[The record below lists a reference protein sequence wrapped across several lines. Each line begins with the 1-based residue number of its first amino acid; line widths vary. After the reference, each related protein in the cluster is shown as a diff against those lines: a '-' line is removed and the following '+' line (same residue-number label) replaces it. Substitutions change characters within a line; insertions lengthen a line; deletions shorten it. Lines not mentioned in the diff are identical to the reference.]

1 MLNQQMLAAKRI
13 GAFTL
18 FAAVLGCVAPVAPLT
33 DVSPIP
39 PIAIKP
45 NVIVIVAD
53 DLGFSDI
60 GALGSEIA
68 TPNIDSLA
76 AAGTLFTNFHVA
88 ATCSPTRA
96 MLLSGADNHRAGLG
110 NMGEFLTEEQRGQ
123 PGYEG
128 HLNHRVETLA
138 TRLRRVGYQTGMAGK
153 WHLGDGPNERPHA
166 RGFDRTL
173 ALMEGSGS
181 AWNDGSPAP
190 IVGERT
196 QFTRDGVA
204 VQRPPG
210 FSATL
215 YVNEMI
221 QFVEEADPDRPFF
234 GYLAF
239 QAVHWPHHAPQ
250 QFLDAA
256 RGLYDDGWQAVSDA
270 RFARQGVLGLFEE
283 TVRKSPLDE
292 RLPLWTDMPIEVRQD
307 EVARMEAYAAMTMA
321 MDYELGRLVEF
332 LRESGRLD
340 DTLLLFVSD
349 NGPDPSEPE
358 RSPRAREWYERH
370 YPMNRAS
377 NYGLPGS
384 FPSTG
389 YAWTRVSSTPL
400 AEHKGQPGEGGLRVP
415 LIAHFPGRLAPGQRN
430 SAFGYAT
437 DVVPTVLEAVGAS
450 LTDSDDS
457 DDNGFDGQSLWSAML
472 GAEAG
477 PVREEPVGYEL
488 MGNAALFDQDLKL
501 VRRNG
506 EHWRLFDIARDP
518 GETENLARTRVADF
532 ERLVRKYEAYEVRTG
547 VVPVPEDYD
556 VMKLLLEAAERGNP

>member
-76 AAGTLFTNFHVA
+76 AGGTLFTNFHVA

-389 YAWTRVSSTPL
+389 YAWARVSSTPL

>member
-389 YAWTRVSSTPL
+389 YAWARVSSTPL

-532 ERLVRKYEAYEVRTG
+532 ERLVRQYEAYEVRTG

>member
-76 AAGTLFTNFHVA
+76 AGGTLFTNFHVA

-389 YAWTRVSSTPL
+389 YAWARVSSTPL

-532 ERLVRKYEAYEVRTG
+532 GRLVRQYEAYEVRTG

>member
-1 MLNQQMLAAKRI
+1 MLNQQTLAAKRI
-13 GAFTL
+13 GVLTL
-18 FAAVLGCVAPVAPLT
+18 VAAVLGCVAPITA
-33 DVSPIP
+33 VSPIHP
-39 PIAIKP
+39 VANKP

-60 GALGSEIA
+60 GALGSEIP
-68 TPNIDSLA
+68 TPHIDSLA
-76 AAGTLFTNFHVA
+76 AGGTLFTNFHVA

-96 MLLSGADNHRAGLG
+96 MLLSGVDNHRAGLG

-128 HLNHRVETLA
+128 HLNHRVKTLA
-138 TRLRRVGYQTGMAGK
+138 TRLRRVGYQTAMAGK

-204 VQRPPG
+204 VERPPG

-221 QFVEEADPDRPFF
+221 QFVEEADPDSPFF

-270 RFARQGVLGLFEE
+270 RFARQGVLGLFSE

-292 RLPLWTDMPIEVRQD
+292 RLPLWTEMPIEVRQD
-307 EVARMEAYAAMTMA
+307 EVARMEAYAAMAMA

-370 YPMNRAS
+370 YPMNKAS

-389 YAWTRVSSTPL
+389 YAWARVSSTPL
-400 AEHKGQPGEGGLRVP
+400 VEHKGQPGEGGLRVP
-415 LIAHFPGRLAPGQRN
+415 LIAHFPGRIAPGQRN

-450 LTDSDDS
+450 LSDSDDS
-457 DDNGFDGQSLWSAML
+457 DDDGFDGQSLWNAML

-488 MGNAALFDQDLKL
+488 MGNAVLFDQDLKL

-532 ERLVRKYEAYEVRTG
+532 ERLVRQYEAYEARTG
-547 VVPVPEDYD
+547 VVPVPEDFD
-556 VMKLLLEAAERGNP
+556 VMKLLLEAAERSNP

>member
-1 MLNQQMLAAKRI
+1 MHNQLMSAPKRIAGFTLLAAI
-13 GAFTL
+13 I
-18 FAAVLGCVAPVAPLT
+18 GCVVPVAPLT

-39 PIAIKP
+39 LVAIKP

-60 GALGSEIA
+60 GALGSEIP

-76 AAGTLFTNFHVA
+76 AGGILFTNFHVA

-96 MLLSGADNHRAGLG
+96 MLLSGADHHRAGLG

-138 TRLRRVGYQTGMAGK
+138 TRLQRVGYQTGMAGK

-204 VQRPPG
+204 AERPPG

-250 QFLDAA
+250 PFLEAA
-256 RGLYDDGWQAVSDA
+256 RGLYDNGWQAVSDA
-270 RFARQGVLGLFEE
+270 RLARQGALGLFEE
-283 TVRKSPLDE
+283 TVRKSPLDK
-292 RLPLWTDMPIEVRQD
+292 RLPLWAEMPIEVRQD

-358 RSPRAREWYERH
+358 RSLRAREWYERH
-370 YPMNRAS
+370 YPMNKAI

-389 YAWTRVSSTPL
+389 YAWARVSSTPL

-518 GETENLARTRVADF
+518 GETVNLARTRVADF
-532 ERLVRKYEAYEVRTG
+532 ERLVRQYEEYEVRTG

>member
-1 MLNQQMLAAKRI
+1 MLNQQTLATKRI
-13 GAFTL
+13 GALTL
-18 FAAVLGCVAPVAPLT
+18 LATVIGCVAPITA
-33 DVSPIP
+33 VSPLHP
-39 PIAIKP
+39 VAIKP

-60 GALGSEIA
+60 GALGSEIP

-76 AAGTLFTNFHVA
+76 AGGTLFTNFHVA

-96 MLLSGADNHRAGLG
+96 MLLSGVDNHRAGLG

-128 HLNHRVETLA
+128 YLNHQVETLA
-138 TRLRRVGYQTGMAGK
+138 TRLRRVGYQTAMAGK

-190 IVGERT
+190 IVGDRT

-204 VQRPPG
+204 DERPPG

-221 QFVEEADPDRPFF
+221 RFVEEADPNSPFF

-239 QAVHWPHHAPQ
+239 QAVHWPHHAPDH
-250 QFLDAA
+250 FLDAA
-256 RGLYDDGWQAVSDA
+256 RGLYDDGWQAVSNA
-270 RFARQGVLGLFEE
+270 RFARQRMLGLFAE

-292 RLPLWTDMPIEVRQD
+292 RLPLWASIPIEVRQD
-307 EVARMEAYAAMTMA
+307 EVARMEAYAAMAMA

-358 RSPRAREWYERH
+358 RSPLARDWYESH
-370 YPMNRAS
+370 YPRNNAS

-389 YAWTRVSSTPL
+389 YAWARVSSTPFV
-400 AEHKGQPGEGGLRVP
+400 EHKGQPGEGGLRVP
-415 LIAHFPGRLAPGQRN
+415 LIAHFPGRIAPGQRN

-450 LTDSDDS
+450 LSDSDDS
-457 DDNGFDGQSLWSAML
+457 DDDTFDGESLWSAML
-472 GAEAG
+472 GAEAE

-506 EHWRLFDIARDP
+506 EPWGLFDIARDP
-518 GETENLARTRVADF
+518 AETENLAHTRVTDF
-532 ERLVRKYEAYEVRTG
+532 ERLIRQYESYEARTG
-547 VVPVPEDYD
+547 VVRVPEDYD
-556 VMKLLLEAAERGNP
+556 VMKLLLKAAERSNP

>member
-1 MLNQQMLAAKRI
+1 M
-13 GAFTL
+13 
-18 FAAVLGCVAPVAPLT
+18 
-33 DVSPIP
+33 
-39 PIAIKP
+39 
-45 NVIVIVAD
+45 
-53 DLGFSDI
+53 
-60 GALGSEIA
+60 
-68 TPNIDSLA
+68 
-76 AAGTLFTNFHVA
+76 
-88 ATCSPTRA
+88 
-96 MLLSGADNHRAGLG
+96 
-110 NMGEFLTEEQRGQ
+110 
-123 PGYEG
+123 
-128 HLNHRVETLA
+128 
-138 TRLRRVGYQTGMAGK
+138 
-153 WHLGDGPNERPHA
+153 
-166 RGFDRTL
+166 
-173 ALMEGSGS
+173 
-181 AWNDGSPAP
+181 
-190 IVGERT
+190 
-196 QFTRDGVA
+196 
-204 VQRPPG
+204 
-210 FSATL
+210 
-215 YVNEMI
+215 
-221 QFVEEADPDRPFF
+221 
-234 GYLAF
+234 
-239 QAVHWPHHAPQ
+239 HWPHHAPQ

-389 YAWTRVSSTPL
+389 YAWARVSSTPL

-532 ERLVRKYEAYEVRTG
+532 ERLVRQYEAYEVRTG